1 MNFVFDRLL
10 LFYERYDKGRNIEKK
25 YFKYYKEEFFIIY
38 REDNFCMILI
48 EDGFFKFRRVSIWL
62 LWGFI

>member
-25 YFKYYKEEFFIIY
+25 YFKYYKEEFFII
-38 REDNFCMILI
+38 
-48 EDGFFKFRRVSIWL
+48 
-62 LWGFI
+62 